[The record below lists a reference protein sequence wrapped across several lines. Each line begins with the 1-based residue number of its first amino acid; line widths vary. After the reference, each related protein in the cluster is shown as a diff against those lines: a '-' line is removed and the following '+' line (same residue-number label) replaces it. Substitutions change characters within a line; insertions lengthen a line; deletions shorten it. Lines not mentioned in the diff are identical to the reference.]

1 MIFVYNGF
9 SPRDRKV
16 FNVSAVQFNT
26 KDGVKVVT
34 FFFFTKVKLAVRN
47 L

>member
-34 FFFFTKVKLAVRN
+34 FFFLHKGKVSGT
-47 L
+47 